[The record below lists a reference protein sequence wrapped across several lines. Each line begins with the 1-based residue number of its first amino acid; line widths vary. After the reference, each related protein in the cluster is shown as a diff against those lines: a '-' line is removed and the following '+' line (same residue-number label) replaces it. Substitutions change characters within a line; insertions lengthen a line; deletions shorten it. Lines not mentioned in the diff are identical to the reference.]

1 VSQFFSSAPKSTKDL
16 LTLNQARQILLR
28 NRQNAGNPINSVSNA
43 NLSSVPNGHHNVNH
57 LQQPN
62 SSTIQQ
68 VDSQLQEVQSQHNL
82 DLNRIPIDNHKKYDH
97 TFGIE
102 ATRLHNSLPEDVPSQ
117 QLDNDESNCQTSK
130 QTEVVNNSPSQ
141 KRIEIDN
148 DESYCQSSE
157 QTEVVNNSPS
167 QKRIKI
173 DNDSIDEF
181 YVDRLYT
188 HLNSTNKNIK
198 GNTHLLSLRN
208 NEDYVKLCLPVVEDM
223 INHPDFGWL
232 FSEPVDP
239 LELGKVIFKKI
250 HRRICTLTLN

>member
-1 VSQFFSSAPKSTKDL
+1 MSQFFSSAPKSTKDL

-82 DLNRIPIDNHKKYDH
+82 DLNRIPIDNHEKYDH
-97 TFGIE
+97 TFGVE
-102 ATRLHNSLPEDVPSQ
+102 ATLLHNTLPEDVPSQ

-141 KRIEIDN
+141 KRI
-148 DESYCQSSE
+148 
-157 QTEVVNNSPS
+157 
-167 QKRIKI
+167 KI
-173 DNDSIDEF
+173 DNDSSDEF

-188 HLNSTNKNIK
+188 HLNSTNKNMK

-223 INHPDFGWL
+223 INHPDFGWI